1 MPDKSTPNA
10 LRVTAAQ
17 TGDIMEFWRGGTMHD
32 ATRANLLKLVSGE
45 VIDFISGSGIKLGSG
60 VTGYPMVVEGVSFTE
75 DGSGTSYT
83 ATVEIPA
90 GAIVH
95 DICFTSTVLWDGT
108 SASLDIGDDDDPDG
122 YFTSVN
128 LKATDLLVG
137 EVISLTS
144 VDCTGGVAG
153 AYNTT
158 AGRKGLAAGGSSGFY
173 YGTAA
178 EIIFLVTP
186 GAADGSAGRSFGWV
200 VYSVPTFT
208 ASTNV

>member
-128 LKATDLLVG
+128 LKATYLLVG

-144 VDCTGGVAG
+144 VDCTAGVAG